1 MASQGYCK
9 TKRSFTPIEVIVA
22 DERGQPFRTPFLK
35 LLVIPI
41 WFARSERFRINPN
54 TWELSEIFS
63 PLCFHESLFC
73 VECYTAALA
82 DPGCAS

>member
-41 WFARSERFRINPN
+41 WFARSEKFRINPN

-73 VECYTAALA
+73 VVLLA